1 MREVAEWRRRRGKR
15 KAPGRLVL
23 GGRELGSRAVSS
35 EIRSR
40 SSLLGGRCSF
50 GIAATACT
58 TCATRRDP
66 RSKPEQMLK
75 FRLAP
80 LALEVIRKSGTVQEY
95 RKIWQAVGKPAARDG
110 ARAVKEVEYW
120 GLVAIIGPRPTKVRV
135 ILRRVGDGNVVFW
148 SVMRGSKILRDGA
161 QRLAPDN
168 LEDD

>member
-1 MREVAEWRRRRGKR
+1 
-15 KAPGRLVL
+15 
-23 GGRELGSRAVSS
+23 
-35 EIRSR
+35 
-40 SSLLGGRCSF
+40 
-50 GIAATACT
+50 
-58 TCATRRDP
+58 
-66 RSKPEQMLK
+66 MLK